1 MSCLIPAEING
12 EDEAYAKRL
21 LGTLDTS
28 YLFAYAF
35 GMFFTGMIAER
46 VDLRYF
52 LSVGMVMSGVITMA
66 FGFGKW
72 MGIHHIAYYIAVQGR
87 TDVVRCAL
95 RLVKHKEC
103 STCTLHCFTL
113 FNDYNNAYMVIS
125 FL

>member
-1 MSCLIPAEING
+1 MSTTNQRSCHTLAEING
-12 EDEAYAKRL
+12 KDEAYAKRL

-52 LSVGMVMSGVITMA
+52 LSFGMVMSGVITMA

-72 MGIHHIAYYIAVQGR
+72 LGIHHIAYYVAVQGR
-87 TDVVRCAL
+87 MMARCAL
-95 RLVKHKEC
+95 RFQ
-103 STCTLHCFTL
+103 ST
-113 FNDYNNAYMVIS
+113 DVICEIWN
-125 FL
+125 

>member
-1 MSCLIPAEING
+1 MLILVLAEING

-52 LSVGMVMSGVITMA
+52 LSVGMVMSAVTTMA

-72 MGIHHIAYYIAVQGR
+72 MGIHHIAYYVAVQGR
-87 TDVVRCAL
+87 TRVKQVEVERCCAIQ
-95 RLVKHKEC
+95 
-103 STCTLHCFTL
+103 STQLL
-113 FNDYNNAYMVIS
+113 KK
-125 FL
+125 